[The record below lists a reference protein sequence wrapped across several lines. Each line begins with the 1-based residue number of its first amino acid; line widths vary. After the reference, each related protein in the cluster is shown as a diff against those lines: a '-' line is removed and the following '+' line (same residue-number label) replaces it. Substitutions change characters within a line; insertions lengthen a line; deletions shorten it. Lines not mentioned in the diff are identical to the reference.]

1 MVKIPFG
8 MLDEYKQYVSEYINR
23 IK

>member
-8 MLDEYKQYVSEYINR
+8 MLDECKQYVSEYINR

>member
-8 MLDEYKQYVSEYINR
+8 MLDEYEQYVSEYINR